1 MINQVINK
9 LLTNAKFKFYK
20 YTALPVCLY
29 VLVCADICPK
39 TCAQPVGI
47 TYSTPRLYSQ
57 ANILKK
63 DKHYLYDIKESK
75 N

>member
-29 VLVCADICPK
+29 VLVCACMCLYVPTFAPRHVPNLSALPIQHQDYTVKP
-39 TCAQPVGI
+39 
-47 TYSTPRLYSQ
+47 TY
-57 ANILKK
+57 
-63 DKHYLYDIKESK
+63 
-75 N
+75 